1 MEIALILA
9 FFSFLTVTLC
19 AVSLQ
24 VNSEQCQHQLAP
36 SGPNRIFQVETSH
49 PHGDGERVNT
59 AAVQSAQTFE
69 VKWIYLLMFICK
81 MFIFHLIEQCLEW
94 IRLENTIILSDGT
107 QSSLNTG

>member
-1 MEIALILA
+1 MPALA
-9 FFSFLTVTLC
+9 P
-19 AVSLQ
+19 
-24 VNSEQCQHQLAP
+24 AP
-36 SGPNRIFQVETSH
+36 SGPNRTSQVETSR
-49 PHGDGERVNT
+49 PHGERVNT
-59 AAVQSAQTFE
+59 AALQSAQTLE

>member
-1 MEIALILA
+1 MPAPA
-9 FFSFLTVTLC
+9 
-19 AVSLQ
+19 
-24 VNSEQCQHQLAP
+24 LAP
-36 SGPNRIFQVETSH
+36 SGPNRTSQVETSR
-49 PHGDGERVNT
+49 PPGERVST
-59 AAVQSAQTFE
+59 AALQSAQTLE

>member
-1 MEIALILA
+1 MPAP
-9 FFSFLTVTLC
+9 
-19 AVSLQ
+19 
-24 VNSEQCQHQLAP
+24 AP
-36 SGPNRIFQVETSH
+36 SGPNRTSQVETSR
-49 PHGDGERVNT
+49 PHDDRVNT
-59 AAVQSAQTFE
+59 AALQSAQTLE